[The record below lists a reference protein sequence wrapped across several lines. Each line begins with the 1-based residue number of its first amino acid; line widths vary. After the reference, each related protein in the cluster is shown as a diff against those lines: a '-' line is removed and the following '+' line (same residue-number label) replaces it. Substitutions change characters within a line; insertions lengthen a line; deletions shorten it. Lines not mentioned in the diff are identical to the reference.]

1 MSTLGIPYV
10 LTPRLYCCAIV
21 GTIGS
26 SMITGTTAATPSQ
39 MAFIGGLDPVK
50 QAENMI
56 QVGSHTHTYPH
67 PLTLTHTHPNT
78 HTHTHGRV
86 RVLPGNTACRPHN
99 AGAAERCWDIAGILL
114 HTNPPPLRP
123 LAALCTCCADATLW
137 LIYLYAFLTADADEE
152 AGDDE
157 FIHSRH
163 RRG

>member
-1 MSTLGIPYV
+1 MMHIGWLVWRVGNSILDKAQAAIAAAGRAAGASGMMSTSSIKTAPLFWPYLRKLTVDSGNPV

-67 PLTLTHTHPNT
+67 PLTLTTSHK
-78 HTHTHGRV
+78 
-86 RVLPGNTACRPHN
+86 GNPH
-99 AGAAERCWDIAGILL
+99 
-114 HTNPPPLRP
+114 
-123 LAALCTCCADATLW
+123 
-137 LIYLYAFLTADADEE
+137 
-152 AGDDE
+152 
-157 FIHSRH
+157 
-163 RRG
+163 